1 LQEVRLLTRDY
12 ITDILSIFAL
22 VTLIAMTGIIGFG
35 FLLILMPFVIA
46 GVIIDSMIKKEYK

>member
-1 LQEVRLLTRDY
+1 MRLLTRDY

-46 GVIIDSMIKKEYK
+46 GAIIDSMIKKEYE

>member
-46 GVIIDSMIKKEYK
+46 GAIIDSMIKKEYE